1 MAQSSVS
8 VMFQPH
14 FDVLLDFP
22 QRRIT
27 TTWNLT
33 VLYDKK
39 AEYCYWEF
47 HLCVTWNLTV
57 LFDKKAEYCYWE
69 FHLCVTWNLT
79 VLFDKKAEYCY
90 WEFHPCVAIAKATLN
105 EYYYRTN
112 GCCDLITGL

>member
-1 MAQSSVS
+1 MMSKCGKNTEKGAQAVAQSGVS

-39 AEYCYWEF
+39 AEC
-47 HLCVTWNLTV
+47 
-57 LFDKKAEYCYWE
+57 CYWE

-105 EYYYRTN
+105 EYFYRTN

>member
-1 MAQSSVS
+1 MSKCGKNTEKGAQALAQSSVS

-14 FDVLLDFP
+14 FDVPLDFP
-22 QRRIT
+22 QRRVT

-33 VLYDKK
+33 VLY
-39 AEYCYWEF
+39 
-47 HLCVTWNLTV
+47 
-57 LFDKKAEYCYWE
+57 DKKAEYCYWE

-112 GCCDLITGL
+112 DCCDLITGL

>member
-1 MAQSSVS
+1 MAQSSVL

-57 LFDKKAEYCYWE
+57 LFDKKSRILLLGISSMRSDSKSHAE
-69 FHLCVTWNLT
+69 
-79 VLFDKKAEYCY
+79 
-90 WEFHPCVAIAKATLN
+90 
-105 EYYYRTN
+105 
-112 GCCDLITGL
+112 